1 MKTKEFDKII
11 GSLDNYQCV
20 SDNRALFEA
29 YYNAF
34 QKYDLE
40 QGDDDDVTKMLK
52 RRLFLPILP
61 HQTNGILIIG
71 ANPSYDGTDENF
83 MKTIDELYGSG
94 ERHWKEIKTL
104 ASVIPE
110 HPAAYL
116 DLFPLK
122 QTALGGF
129 EKAFRKHEE
138 IRAKLLQVTHER
150 MLSIQPRI
158 IINLYAMTAY
168 YWGFKPDAPDYCN
181 EKNPWMG
188 YKFKKIE
195 TCGLDIYEIT
205 GWVDN
210 ENVILSNDEN
220 KRLRKGTIIIFS
232 SKSWNKQVRELK
244 MVNKSKLKQLLL
256 DLDIK
261 L

>member
-61 HQTNGILIIG
+61 HQTNGILIVG

-94 ERHWKEIKTL
+94 ERHWKEIKDIGKCGSR
-104 ASVIPE
+104 APSSIPRLVS
-110 HPAAYL
+110 PQAN
-116 DLFPLK
+116 
-122 QTALGGF
+122 
-129 EKAFRKHEE
+129 
-138 IRAKLLQVTHER
+138 RA
-150 MLSIQPRI
+150 
-158 IINLYAMTAY
+158 
-168 YWGFKPDAPDYCN
+168 
-181 EKNPWMG
+181 
-188 YKFKKIE
+188 
-195 TCGLDIYEIT
+195 
-205 GWVDN
+205 GW
-210 ENVILSNDEN
+210 
-220 KRLRKGTIIIFS
+220 F
-232 SKSWNKQVRELK
+232 
-244 MVNKSKLKQLLL
+244 
-256 DLDIK
+256 
-261 L
+261 